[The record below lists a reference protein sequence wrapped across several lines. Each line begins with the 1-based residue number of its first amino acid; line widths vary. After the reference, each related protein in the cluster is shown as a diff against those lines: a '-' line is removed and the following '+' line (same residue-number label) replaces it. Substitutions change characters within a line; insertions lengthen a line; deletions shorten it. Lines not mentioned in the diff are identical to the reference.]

1 MTIRDFLIALLVPLT
16 WGFGF
21 ALAKSGLEH
30 FPPLLLMGMRFGI
43 AALILVWFVPIPRR
57 HLVTLFFIAFVS
69 ATMQYG
75 LTFSG
80 LARMDATPAI
90 LLVQS
95 EVIFGVVIG
104 ALLLGEKPN
113 LRQFLGII
121 IALIG
126 IIILIGGPALSNKV
140 FGIILV
146 LSGCLI
152 WAFGQVL
159 IRKYTSGLTGFQ
171 LTAWVGVMAS
181 PQMFLASF
189 FVEGNPLP
197 FLLAAPLSA
206 WGTVIY
212 LGIVM
217 TVVGYSAWY
226 YVLGR
231 YPVPVVMP
239 LQMLLPVS
247 TILGAVTFLG
257 ERPDPIVFAG
267 GIVVI
272 IGVGVVIIEPSI
284 LRKWRQNSLK

>member
-1 MTIRDFLIALLVPLT
+1 LTIRDFLIALLVPLT

-43 AALILVWFVPIPRR
+43 AALILVWFVPIPRS
-57 HLVTLFFIAFVS
+57 HLAVLFFIALVS
-69 ATMQYG
+69 ATIQYG

-197 FLLAAPLSA
+197 FLEAAPLSA

-257 ERPDPIVFAG
+257 ERPEPIVFAG

>member
-1 MTIRDFLIALLVPLT
+1 MSVRDLLIALLVPLT

-21 ALAKSGLEH
+21 ALAKSGLHH
-30 FPPLLLMGMRFGI
+30 FPPLLLMSMRFGI
-43 AALILVWFVPIPRR
+43 AALILVWFVPIPRGY
-57 HLVTLFFIAFVS
+57 LVKLCFIALVS
-69 ATMQYG
+69 ATIQYC

-104 ALLLGEKPN
+104 AILLGEKPD
-113 LRQFLGII
+113 LRQILGII
-121 IALIG
+121 IALAG
-126 IIILIGGPALSNKV
+126 IMILIGGPALTNKMT
-140 FGIILV
+140 GIVLV
-146 LSGCLI
+146 LSGCFI

-159 IRKYTSGLTGFQ
+159 IRKFTSGLSGFQ

-189 FVEGNPLP
+189 FVEGNPVP
-197 FLLAAPLSA
+197 FITAAPLSA

-212 LGIVM
+212 LGVVM

-231 YPVPVVMP
+231 YPVPIVMP

-247 TILGAVTFLG
+247 TILGAMSFLG
-257 ERPDPIVFAG
+257 ERPEPIVFSG

-272 IGVGVVIIEPSI
+272 VGVGVVFIEPSI
-284 LRKWRQNSLK
+284 IRKWRQNR

>member
-1 MTIRDFLIALLVPLT
+1 MNIRDLLIALLVPLT

-21 ALAKSGLEH
+21 ALAKSGLYH

-43 AALILVWFVPIPRR
+43 AALILVWFVPIPRN
-57 HLVTLFFIAFVS
+57 HLVTLFFVAFVS

-104 ALLLGEKPN
+104 ALLLSEKPN
-113 LRQFLGII
+113 LRQIIGII
-121 IALIG
+121 IALVG
-126 IIILIGGPALSNKV
+126 IMILVGGPALSNKV

-159 IRKYTSGLTGFQ
+159 IRKYTSGLSGFQ

-189 FVEGNPLP
+189 FIEGNPMP
-197 FLLAAPLSA
+197 FLMAAPLSA
-206 WGTVIY
+206 WGTVVY

-231 YPVPVVMP
+231 YPMPVVMP

-257 ERPDPIVFAG
+257 ERPEPIVFAG

-284 LRKWRQNSLK
+284 LRKWRQNR

>member
-1 MTIRDFLIALLVPLT
+1 MNIRDLLIALLVPLT

-21 ALAKSGLEH
+21 ALAKSGLYH

-43 AALILVWFVPIPRR
+43 AALILVWFVPIPRS

-104 ALLLGEKPN
+104 AVLLGEKPD
-113 LRQFLGII
+113 LRQIFGII

-159 IRKYTSGLTGFQ
+159 IRKYTSGLSGFQ

-189 FVEGNPLP
+189 FIEGNPMP
-197 FLLAAPLSA
+197 FLMAAPLSA
-206 WGTVIY
+206 WGTVVY

-231 YPVPVVMP
+231 YPMPVVMP

-257 ERPDPIVFAG
+257 ERPEPIVFAG

-284 LRKWRQNSLK
+284 LRKWRQNR

>member
-1 MTIRDFLIALLVPLT
+1 MNIRDFLIALLVPLT

-21 ALAKSGLEH
+21 ALAKSGLDH

-43 AALILVWFVPIPRR
+43 AALILVWFVPIPRN

-104 ALLLGEKPN
+104 ALLLSEKPN
-113 LRQFLGII
+113 LRQIIGII
-121 IALIG
+121 IALLG
-126 IIILIGGPALSNKV
+126 IMILIGGPALSNKV

-159 IRKYTSGLTGFQ
+159 IRKYTSGLSGFQ

-189 FVEGNPLP
+189 FIEGNPVP

-206 WGTVIY
+206 WGTVVY

-231 YPVPVVMP
+231 YPMPVVMP

-257 ERPDPIVFAG
+257 ERPEPIVFAG

-284 LRKWRQNSLK
+284 LRKWRQNI

>member
-1 MTIRDFLIALLVPLT
+1 MSIRDFLIALLVPLT

-43 AALILVWFVPIPRR
+43 AALILVWFVPIPRS
-57 HLVTLFFIAFVS
+57 HLVTLFFIALVS
-69 ATMQYG
+69 ATIQYG

-121 IALIG
+121 IALLG
-126 IIILIGGPALSNKV
+126 IVILIGGPALSNKV
-140 FGIILV
+140 TGIVLV

-159 IRKYTSGLTGFQ
+159 IRKFTRGLTGFQ

-189 FVEGNPLP
+189 LVEGNPVP
-197 FLLAAPLSA
+197 FLEAAPLSA

-212 LGIVM
+212 LGVVM

-247 TILGAVTFLG
+247 TILGAMSFLG

-284 LRKWRQNSLK
+284 LRKWRQNS

>member
-43 AALILVWFVPIPRR
+43 AALILVWFVPVPRGY
-57 HLVTLFFIAFVS
+57 LTKLCFIAFVS

-104 ALLLGEKPN
+104 ALLLGEKPD
-113 LRQFLGII
+113 LRQVFGII
-121 IALIG
+121 IAFLG
-126 IIILIGGPALSNKV
+126 IVILIGGPTLSNKV
-140 FGIILV
+140 TGIVLV

-159 IRKYTSGLTGFQ
+159 IRKFTSGLSGFQ

-181 PQMFLASF
+181 PQMFLTSF
-189 FVEGNPLP
+189 FVEGNPVP
-197 FLLAAPLSA
+197 YLLAAPISA

-212 LGIVM
+212 LGVIM
-217 TVVGYSAWY
+217 TVIGYSAWY

-231 YPVPVVMP
+231 YPMPVVMP

-247 TILGAVTFLG
+247 TILGAVSFLG
-257 ERPDPIVFAG
+257 ERPEPIVFVG
-267 GIVVI
+267 GIVVVT
-272 IGVGVVIIEPSI
+272 GVGLVVIEPAVI
-284 LRKWRQNSLK
+284 RKLWSNR

>member
-1 MTIRDFLIALLVPLT
+1 MNIRDFLIALLVPLT

-21 ALAKSGLEH
+21 ALAKSGLHH

-43 AALILVWFVPIPRR
+43 AALILVWFVPIPRG
-57 HLVTLFFIAFVS
+57 HLATLFFIAFVS

-104 ALLLGEKPN
+104 ALLLSEKPN
-113 LRQFLGII
+113 LRQIIGII

-126 IIILIGGPALSNKV
+126 IMILIGGPALSNKV

-159 IRKYTSGLTGFQ
+159 IRKYTNGLTGFQ
-171 LTAWVGVMAS
+171 LTAWVGMMAS
-181 PQMFLASF
+181 PQMFLASYF
-189 FVEGNPLP
+189 IEGNPVP

-206 WGTVIY
+206 WGTVVY

-231 YPVPVVMP
+231 YPMPVVMP

-257 ERPDPIVFAG
+257 ERPEPIVFAG

-272 IGVGVVIIEPSI
+272 IGVGVVVIEPSI
-284 LRKWRQNSLK
+284 LRKWRQNI

>member
-1 MTIRDFLIALLVPLT
+1 MSIRDLLIALLVPLT

-43 AALILVWFVPIPRR
+43 AALILVWFVPIPRGY
-57 HLVTLFFIAFVS
+57 LVKLCFIALVS
-69 ATMQYG
+69 ATIQYG

-95 EVIFGVVIG
+95 EVIFGVIIG
-104 ALLLGEKPN
+104 AMLLGEKPD
-113 LRQFLGII
+113 LRQILGII
-121 IALIG
+121 IALAG
-126 IIILIGGPALSNKV
+126 IMILIGGPALTDKMT
-140 FGIILV
+140 GIVLV
-146 LSGCLI
+146 LSGCFT

-159 IRKYTSGLTGFQ
+159 IRKFTVGLSGFQ

-189 FVEGNPLP
+189 FVEGNPVP
-197 FLLAAPLSA
+197 FLEAAPLSA

-212 LGIVM
+212 LGVVM

-231 YPVPVVMP
+231 YPMPVVMP

-247 TILGAVTFLG
+247 TILGAMSFLG
-257 ERPDPIVFAG
+257 ERPEPIVFAG

-272 IGVGVVIIEPSI
+272 IGVGLVIIEPSVI
-284 LRKWRQNSLK
+284 RKWRQNR

>member
-1 MTIRDFLIALLVPLT
+1 MNFRDFLIALLVPLT

-21 ALAKSGLEH
+21 ALAKSGLHH

-43 AALILVWFVPIPRR
+43 AALILVWFVPIPRGY
-57 HLVTLFFIAFVS
+57 LVKLFFIALVS
-69 ATMQYG
+69 ATIQYG

-95 EVIFGVVIG
+95 EVIFGVIIG
-104 ALLLGEKPN
+104 AILLGEKPN
-113 LRQFLGII
+113 LRQIIGIV
-121 IALIG
+121 IALAG
-126 IIILIGGPALSNKV
+126 IIILIGGPALSNKIT
-140 FGIILV
+140 GIILV
-146 LSGCLI
+146 LSGCFI

-159 IRKYTSGLTGFQ
+159 IRKFTNGLSGFQ

-181 PQMFLASF
+181 PQMILASF
-189 FVEGNPLP
+189 FIEGNPMP
-197 FLLAAPLSA
+197 FLMAAPITA

-212 LGIVM
+212 LGFVM

-247 TILGAVTFLG
+247 TILGAMSFLG

-272 IGVGVVIIEPSI
+272 LGVGVVIIEPSI
-284 LRKWRQNSLK
+284 IRKWWQKS